1 MVQSVERMR
10 AAGAPVI
17 GLTWWPLYDLVNWDY
32 REGRGAVE
40 DYLEPMGL
48 YSLVMRDG
56 DLKREP
62 LAVAR
67 ELRSLIGG

>member
-1 MVQSVERMR
+1 MR